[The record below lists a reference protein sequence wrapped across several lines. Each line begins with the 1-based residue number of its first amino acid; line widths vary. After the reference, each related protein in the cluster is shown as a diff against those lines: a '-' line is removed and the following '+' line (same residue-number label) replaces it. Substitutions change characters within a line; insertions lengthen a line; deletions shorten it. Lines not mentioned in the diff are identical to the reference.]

1 MENHITRTISNGA
14 YWQINKHLH
23 KHLGLRTTLL
33 LQHFI
38 DLQTKIFY
46 GKEFFQS
53 YKQIEK
59 ELCLSEYHIKDSI
72 KKLKDAGIVTVEKK
86 GMPAK
91 NYYFVLL
98 GRVEELLSQDSEK
111 SPNKSEVS
119 QSVDILSTSEVIIT
133 EQVSEN
139 LTNKT
144 VENHPTYKRIN
155 NNKRIKEKELKKETT
170 TSSNSGS
177 ERNIIDKSI
186 LSVLINPEV
195 ELNLYNRAIEEFNEL
210 GGIDGISEI
219 MGWSN
224 SQKNNWYRKIMNVNQ
239 IV

>member
-38 DLQTKIFY
+38 DLQTKLFY

-53 YKQIEK
+53 YTQIEN
-59 ELCLSEYHIKDSI
+59 ELNLSEYHIKDSI
-72 KKLKDAGIVTVEKK
+72 KKLKDFGLLTVEKK

-91 NYYFVLL
+91 NWYFVLL
-98 GRVEELLSQDSEK
+98 NKVEEYLSLDSEK

-119 QSVDILSTSEVIIT
+119 QSVNILSTSEVKIT
-133 EQVSEN
+133 EQVSEKSP
-139 LTNKT
+139 NKS
-144 VENHPTYKRIN
+144 VENHLTYKRIN
-155 NNKRIKEKELKKETT
+155 NNKTIKEKELKKETNT
-170 TSSNSGS
+170 NSNSGS
-177 ERNIIDKSI
+177 IKKIAEKILGILIDLDSDRIK
-186 LSVLINPEV
+186 
-195 ELNLYNRAIEEFNEL
+195 YNYAIEDYNEL

-219 MGWSN
+219 MEWDETVKSN
-224 SQKNNWYRKIMNVNQ
+224 WERKILNVYNL
-239 IV
+239 V

>member
-23 KHLGLRTTLL
+23 KQLGLRTTLL

-38 DLQTKIFY
+38 DLQTKLFY

-53 YKQIEK
+53 YTQIEN
-59 ELCLSEYHIKDSI
+59 ELSLSEYHIKDSI
-72 KKLKDAGIVTVEKK
+72 KKLKDAGVITVEKK

-98 GRVEELLSQDSEK
+98 NRVEELLSLDSEK
-111 SPNKSEVS
+111 SPNKLEVV
-119 QSVDILSTSEVIIT
+119 QLDENHLTSELKIT
-133 EQVSEN
+133 EQVSEK
-139 LTNKT
+139 LPNKL

-155 NNKRIKEKELKKETT
+155 NKSIKEKELKKETT

-177 ERNIIDKSI
+177 IKKITEKVLDI
-186 LSVLINPEV
+186 LVNPEV
-195 ELNLYNRAIEEFNEL
+195 DIKEYNFAIEDFNEI
-210 GGIDGISEI
+210 GGIDKVSEI
-219 MGWSN
+219 MQWDEN
-224 SQKNNWYRKIMNVNQ
+224 QKNNWYRKIMNVHQ
-239 IV
+239 LI